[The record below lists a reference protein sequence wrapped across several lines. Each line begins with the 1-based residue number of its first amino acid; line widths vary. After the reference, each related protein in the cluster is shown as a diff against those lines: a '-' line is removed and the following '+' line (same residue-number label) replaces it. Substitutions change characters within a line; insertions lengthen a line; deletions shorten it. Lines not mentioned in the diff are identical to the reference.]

1 MKELENWQM
10 IFRRIWKK
18 YKYFI
23 AVIAVGVLLLTVSFP
38 KQQTAQEQT
47 TAQSSFDLTAFQKEL
62 AQSLSRIDGAGR
74 VEVMLSLESGE
85 ESVFA
90 SNVNES
96 TQSSDTS
103 NSESYQSETAVVS
116 DGSYGETPILIK
128 NKYPAFR
135 GAVILCEGADNS
147 SVCLEITNAVTAL
160 CGISSDH
167 VSISKLSE

>member
-1 MKELENWQM
+1 MKELENW
-10 IFRRIWKK
+10 RAVLNRLWKK

-23 AVIAVGVLLLTVSFP
+23 AVIAAGVILLTVSIP
-38 KQQTAQEQT
+38 EKQTQTQPQE
-47 TAQSSFDLTAFQKEL
+47 QSSFDLTAFQQQL
-62 AQSLSRIDGAGR
+62 AQSLSRIEGAGE

-96 TQSSDTS
+96 TQSSGDN
-103 NSESYQSETAVVS
+103 NSESYQSETAIVS
-116 DGSYGETPILIK
+116 DGSYGENPILIK
-128 NKYPAFR
+128 SNYPAFR

-147 SVCLEITNAVTAL
+147 QVCLAITNAVTAL

-167 VSISKLSE
+167 VSISKLGG